1 MNVVLIGALEGNTG
15 TIRRIGIGTNHKAL
29 TLGMRSLQ
37 QKHEK
42 KEQQEGYLGVGE
54 VTSSEGRALLENIR
68 DIFV

>member
-1 MNVVLIGALEGNTG
+1 MDAKKSKQNTRISLDVLVDVVLVGALEGNTG

-42 KEQQEGYLGVGE
+42 KNSKKDTL
-54 VTSSEGRALLENIR
+54 ALAR
-68 DIFV
+68 